1 MRYSR
6 IRKRQARKRYT
17 TLILII
23 LLGFSIV
30 YIFSAGQL
38 GKLVSNLLLSV
49 INGESKG
56 EESKTDYDDPVLTVP
71 ENTEEPARDTVKVTE
86 TLKTNALTIY
96 AIQMGAFTDGS
107 NAEAF
112 AQELRNK
119 GGAGYILD
127 DGFYRVMAIGFQ
139 SEEDAQK
146 VRKGLKD
153 DDIEAHVYKMAASG
167 VNMEITAT
175 KDNVAAISSA
185 YESWEKNYRSLE
197 DIIVSLDS
205 GSVSPIEA
213 SDRIRA
219 IKTEMGQMKNQ
230 LQEISSNQSNNA
242 ILSGLAAL
250 YDSSCQ
256 SLDKVLSKNVDDKV
270 AISSVIKYT
279 YIDMFMQYKDYM
291 EQITK

>member
-112 AQELRNK
+112 AQELEIK
-119 GGAGYILD
+119 EAQVISWMM
-127 DGFYRVMAIGFQ
+127 GFTVMAIGFQ

-146 VRKGLKD
+146 VR
-153 DDIEAHVYKMAASG
+153 
-167 VNMEITAT
+167 
-175 KDNVAAISSA
+175 
-185 YESWEKNYRSLE
+185 R
-197 DIIVSLDS
+197 
-205 GSVSPIEA
+205 
-213 SDRIRA
+213 
-219 IKTEMGQMKNQ
+219 TEG
-230 LQEISSNQSNNA
+230 
-242 ILSGLAAL
+242 
-250 YDSSCQ
+250 
-256 SLDKVLSKNVDDKV
+256 
-270 AISSVIKYT
+270 
-279 YIDMFMQYKDYM
+279 
-291 EQITK
+291 